1 MNTRRLWER
10 RQDTEPDSDAPP
22 AGSGWTGTG
31 GPLEIGTGLL
41 HREYCDGMGLCSP
54 GRWRPSSRRFP
65 STAHWLRIAQLFY
78 DFQDEVQLAKL
89 LAETRVRGGA
99 TGPSFEISCLPLCIL
114 RLSRRGDLPDL
125 TVDYRLLCSLLC
137 AAGDPD
143 GPSPGEFARGVR
155 LGVGLKTPRRQAVY
169 SRKVK
174 WRLPEQR
181 QKREPA
187 DQEEGTHAGAWRS
200 NFSSVEGLQ
209 KEVEAV
215 ILDQYRR
222 GQFLRL
228 TPAQAKARF
237 GSSLVVASLGAVRKE
252 NSQGEVSARVVYD
265 ATHGVRVN
273 SLIRMR
279 DQDRAPTAPDL
290 KTALREQHE
299 GGGRSFGITSD
310 VSEAHRLVL
319 LDPRDYHF
327 VGCQLNPRG
336 DVLINKVMPFGLVPA
351 AYRWSRVG
359 GSVGRLIQY
368 IVRDRAQLWLKL
380 VADDYDIQITTSSG
394 SGHSGLSSSFL
405 VFFLV
410 MTVLRIPLSW
420 HKTRGGY
427 VYPWVGFE
435 FHLESWGLGTI

>member
-1 MNTRRLWER
+1 MH
-10 RQDTEPDSDAPP
+10 PP
-22 AGSGWTGTG
+22 VEQA
-31 GPLEIGTGLL
+31 
-41 HREYCDGMGLCSP
+41 
-54 GRWRPSSRRFP
+54 
-65 STAHWLRIAQLFY
+65 
-78 DFQDEVQLAKL
+78 
-89 LAETRVRGGA
+89 
-99 TGPSFEISCLPLCIL
+99 
-114 RLSRRGDLPDL
+114 GDLPDL

-252 NSQGEVSARVVYD
+252 NSQGEVSTRVVYD

-435 FHLESWGLGTI
+435 FHLESWGLGLSEKRADWVVKFCRKLASEGQANTAYLEEGLGRLGYAMGALSWDRPFLAPLYIYLASQPRGGS